1 MKVVR
6 TGPENNVLQSH
17 SKEKIGYVNARSSG
31 SKFKCTG
38 KAVGVISKAF
48 KVFSPPFFFLLFWH
62 LHIKARSSWSNSLL
76 CQSSCSPLR
85 PGSIVKQLVFISVG
99 ERQDSVSS
107 PLPLQM
113 CLDQGKLTMRFVFF
127 RTLM

>member
-1 MKVVR
+1 MKAVQ
-6 TGPENNVLQSH
+6 TGPKNNVLQSH
-17 SKEKIGYVNARSSG
+17 SKEKIGYVNARSFR
-31 SKFKCTG
+31 SKFKCSG

-48 KVFSPPFFFLLFWH
+48 MVSSPTFFFFFWH

>member
-1 MKVVR
+1 MKVVQ

-48 KVFSPPFFFLLFWH
+48 KVFSPYIFFLSSGIFTLRRTAPGAILYCVKVLV
-62 LHIKARSSWSNSLL
+62 LHSGLEA
-76 CQSSCSPLR
+76 
-85 PGSIVKQLVFISVG
+85 
-99 ERQDSVSS
+99 
-107 PLPLQM
+107 
-113 CLDQGKLTMRFVFF
+113 
-127 RTLM
+127 